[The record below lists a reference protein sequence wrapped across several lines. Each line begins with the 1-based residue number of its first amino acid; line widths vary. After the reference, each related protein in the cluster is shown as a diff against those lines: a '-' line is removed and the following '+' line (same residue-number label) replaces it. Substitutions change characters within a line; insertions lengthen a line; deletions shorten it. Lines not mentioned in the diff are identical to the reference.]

1 MKINEVITSE
11 MLARY
16 QYSRRPIARKP
27 LRMPIVRPVMA
38 PKPLP
43 RPKPLAPLPKPKPVR
58 NSKVHASQTRGLN
71 PRIDVTKGPGFK
83 LDNTNI
89 IAPVTDLDKKLNAM
103 EKQK

>member
-1 MKINEVITSE
+1 MKITEVITSE

-16 QYSRRPIARKP
+16 QYSRRPIPRKP

-38 PKPLP
+38 PKPFP
-43 RPKPLAPLPKPKPVR
+43 RTKPLAKPLPKPVR